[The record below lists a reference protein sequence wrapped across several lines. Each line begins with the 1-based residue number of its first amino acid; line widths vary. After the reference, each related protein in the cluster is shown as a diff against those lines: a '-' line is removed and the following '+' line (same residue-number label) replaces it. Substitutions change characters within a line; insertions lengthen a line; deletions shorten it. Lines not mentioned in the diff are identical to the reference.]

1 LDPDAG
7 EFFNVGVAFTH
18 PGGIEVRMLDSFER
32 LRCLFD
38 ARVDTNDLARTLA
51 DIEAALFHFHQE
63 GKPLPDTL
71 GDAVRLGGPRYGA
84 GESTEAVVD
93 EFFADVVTLARPKR
107 ERAME
112 FRYQSTPK
120 VRSRVLEHIAERM
133 QLQASRIIQE
143 ERYRL
148 RLSTG
153 HHIDLDIPLL
163 SEHAAGSV
171 VSAWY
176 KSPLVVENA
185 LLQAAADLH
194 LVRSNSSRTQAAV
207 SVLVPGEGSGL
218 TRTEH
223 TKLHAATRRQI
234 DRMACAGI
242 EVIEEDSTL
251 ALAEK
256 TVDWWRQRVA

>member
-1 LDPDAG
+1 HRPPPIQGQWRPVSLCLDPDAG

-51 DIEAALFHFHQE
+51 DIEAALFHLRHE

-71 GDAVRLGGPRYGA
+71 GDAARLGGPRDGA

-93 EFFADVVTLARPKR
+93 EFFAAVVTLARPKR

-133 QLQASRIIQE
+133 Q
-143 ERYRL
+143 
-148 RLSTG
+148 
-153 HHIDLDIPLL
+153 
-163 SEHAAGSV
+163 
-171 VSAWY
+171 
-176 KSPLVVENA
+176 
-185 LLQAAADLH
+185 
-194 LVRSNSSRTQAAV
+194 
-207 SVLVPGEGSGL
+207 
-218 TRTEH
+218 
-223 TKLHAATRRQI
+223 
-234 DRMACAGI
+234 
-242 EVIEEDSTL
+242 
-251 ALAEK
+251 
-256 TVDWWRQRVA
+256 